1 MDNTEV
7 KQLIE
12 SFKQYRDLLVPVQ
25 KNLNDFIGTYD
36 AMRENIDK
44 MNAAFGEDLR
54 GRLDDIFKQMSGQAS
69 KAADLSA
76 NVERLSAAA
85 DKYSQ
90 EVDKLSALFGK
101 IGDRLSAI
109 NEIEK
114 RAEAQISRLD
124 EVMGEK
130 SKNYNLTE
138 LQRALDSYNKDVNK
152 VGEFINKDV
161 AEALFDTRSKLESMK
176 TGMDGVLRSR
186 GDETATLGKLIETY
200 SSSSELLKK
209 IAEKQDVNEAYIF
222 EIIDKWAGFED
233 GFLKMKVAQNIN

>member
-1 MDNTEV
+1 MDNAEV
-7 KQLIE
+7 KALIE
-12 SFKQYRDLLVPVQ
+12 SFKAYRDLLIPVQ

-44 MNAAFGEDLR
+44 MNTAFGGDFR

-76 NVERLSAAA
+76 NVDRLSSAA
-85 DKYSQ
+85 DKYSA
-90 EVDKLSALFGK
+90 EVDKLSSLFSK
-101 IGDRLSAI
+101 IGSRLSAI

-124 EVMGEK
+124 EVLEEK
-130 SKNYNLTE
+130 TKNYNLNE
-138 LQRALDSYNKDVNK
+138 LQRALDSYNKDVKK

-161 AEALFDTRSKLESMK
+161 AEALFDSRSKLETMK
-176 TGMDGVLRSR
+176 TGLDGVLKSR
-186 GDETATLGKLIETY
+186 GDESATLGKLIETY

-222 EIIDKWAGFED
+222 EIIDRWAESRRV
-233 GFLKMKVAQNIN
+233 KTK